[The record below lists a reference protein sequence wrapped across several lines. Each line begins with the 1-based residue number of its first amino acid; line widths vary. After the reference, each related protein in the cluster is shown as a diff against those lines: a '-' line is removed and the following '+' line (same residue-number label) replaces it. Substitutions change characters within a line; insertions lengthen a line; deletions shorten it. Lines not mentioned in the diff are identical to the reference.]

1 MSQMDFFCLEK
12 FCSNKIVL
20 HCPSQKW
27 KFWNNL
33 SFSFGYHIFCCQI
46 IRNEIC
52 IEINIG
58 IDIFISSTGHITY
71 SSLKRSWTFLK
82 EFSGSSLC
90 TDSVLVFFLYGK
102 NNIFRKK
109 YPWEFIVTPFLGM
122 KQQVFWRGFED
133 KIGKYFYKTKIF
145 ANFAFKKLAV
155 PSQKMGQQ

>member
-90 TDSVLVFFLYGK
+90 TDSVLVFSRMDLGK
-102 NNIFRKK
+102 SDFSTHFVNYNIFLTN
-109 YPWEFIVTPFLGM
+109 WDHSNT
-122 KQQVFWRGFED
+122 FW
-133 KIGKYFYKTKIF
+133 GK
-145 ANFAFKKLAV
+145 
-155 PSQKMGQQ
+155 